1 MPITDYIIPILIGNN
16 PSMERPK
23 LLHIFLLIFKACA
36 CCRLCHVKVKAV
48 ETSYRRQDEC
58 ETMKR

>member
-1 MPITDYIIPILIGNN
+1 MPITDYIIPILICNN
-16 PSMERPK
+16 PSMERLK

-36 CCRLCHVKVKAV
+36 CCRHVKVKAV